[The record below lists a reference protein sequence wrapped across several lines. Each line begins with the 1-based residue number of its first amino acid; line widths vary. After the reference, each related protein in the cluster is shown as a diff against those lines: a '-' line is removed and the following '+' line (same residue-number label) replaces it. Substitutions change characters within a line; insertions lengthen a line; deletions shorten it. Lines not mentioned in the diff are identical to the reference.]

1 MTSRAKEI
9 SEWIRQ
15 QVTLADA
22 SGVVVALTPGLN
34 SAVVAR
40 LCDLATPGRVI
51 CTILPC
57 GGRDG
62 DDQHADALAR
72 ELDFPTVRLDLTLTC
87 DRLASD
93 LEGGLLRL
101 REHHAVGPG
110 AGSEIAPPPV
120 PAANM
125 PPRLRMTA
133 VYFIAESLN
142 CLVAGTGN
150 RAELTA
156 GSFPKYGET
165 AVDLLPLGN
174 LLASEVRELARELD
188 IPEAIING
196 AYDHAETRQLDE
208 QQMGFSYAELER
220 YLTSGPDGVSPAL
233 AMRIERLLRNSEHK
247 RALALKPGDSDSR

>member
-9 SEWIRQ
+9 ADWIRQ

-22 SGVVVALTPGLN
+22 SGVVVALTHGLD
-34 SAVVAR
+34 SAVLAR
-40 LCDLATPGRVI
+40 LCERATPGRVI

-57 GGRDG
+57 GGPAVEE
-62 DDQHADALAR
+62 QYAEALAR
-72 ELDFPTVRLDLTLTC
+72 ELDLTAIRLDLKPAY
-87 DRLASD
+87 DRLESD

-110 AGSEIAPPPV
+110 AGSDIAPAPIPTI
-120 PAANM
+120 NM
-125 PPRLRMTA
+125 APRLRMTA

-156 GSFPKYGET
+156 GSFAKYGET

-174 LLASEVRELARELD
+174 LLTSEVRELARELE
-188 IPEAIING
+188 IPESIVNG
-196 AYDHAETRQLDE
+196 AYDRVETRQLDE

-233 AMRIERLLRNSEHK
+233 AMRIERLLRNTEHK
-247 RALALKPGDSDSR
+247 RARALKPGE